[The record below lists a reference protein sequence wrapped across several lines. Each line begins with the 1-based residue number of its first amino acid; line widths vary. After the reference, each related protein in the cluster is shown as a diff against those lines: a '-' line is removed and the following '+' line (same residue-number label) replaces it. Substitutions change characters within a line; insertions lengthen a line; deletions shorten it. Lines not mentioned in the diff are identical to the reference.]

1 MVILQDWLSAL
12 KQDEA
17 AAACTTQQLAHQTAP
32 NAAQTAADNAAVA
45 EVTAEVF
52 TPEVALASPDAVT
65 AGGEQAQVGS
75 GESCE
80 ADLAGGVG
88 TKSRRLKRVS
98 IVLDPNT
105 STAHKAEAISAGE
118 SSRMILVSLRCGK
131 MRLQRFWHVVRG
143 VSCV

>member
-12 KQDEA
+12 KQDQA
-17 AAACTTQQLAHQTAP
+17 AAACKTQQLAHQTAP
-32 NAAQTAADNAAVA
+32 DTAQTAADHAADA
-45 EVTAEVF
+45 ELTAEVF
-52 TPEVALASPDAVT
+52 TPEAALASPDAVT
-65 AGGEQAQVGS
+65 AGGEQAEVGS

-88 TKSRRLKRVS
+88 TKSRHLRRVS

-118 SSRMILVSLRCGK
+118 SSWMILLSLRCSK
-131 MRLQRFWHVVRG
+131 MRLQKFWHVVRG